1 MPASI
6 AVGCVTAIAEP
17 EPDPEAD
24 ADPDPVSATSAEPE
38 PEPEPE
44 PDACFFVATITTTN
58 ARTALNNPA
67 AIKIAPFAPRFRI
80 TVALG
85 LTVAVGALRA
95 APMLGIAAGVCP
107 AWPA

>member
-6 AVGCVTAIAEP
+6 AVGWITAIAEP
-17 EPDPEAD
+17 E
-24 ADPDPVSATSAEPE
+24 ADPDPASTNAEPE

-44 PDACFFVATITTTN
+44 PDPDPDPCFFVATITTTN
-58 ARTALNNPA
+58 ASTALSNPA
-67 AIKIAPFAPRFRI
+67 AIKIAPFAPRLRI

-107 AWPA
+107 A